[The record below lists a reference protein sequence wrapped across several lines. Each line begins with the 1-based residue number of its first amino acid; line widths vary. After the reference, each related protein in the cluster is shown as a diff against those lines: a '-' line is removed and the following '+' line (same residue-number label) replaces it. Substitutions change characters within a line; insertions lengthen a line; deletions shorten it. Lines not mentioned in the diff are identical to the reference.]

1 MSLCSGIYGYGTGG
15 NQYCGISFSFHSHG
29 WACTNKSPK
38 TMACNCTT
46 YTCLELAP
54 RIVQCDELILTTL
67 VANQTGTWLMK
78 YEFNGSWF
86 GEEIDVTTG
95 QYIELPFVFNE
106 NYNHTIEFYNTSD
119 TLFNDT
125 CYTLDTSKILGSPST
140 SSATSPSS
148 GGGFAYDTVTAEAGD
163 SVTMNA
169 IGTAI
174 LLFDGNQSYTA
185 DKFTQ
190 VGAVITMTNGVLF
203 YDGQQVTILYV

>member
-1 MSLCSGIYGYGTGG
+1 
-15 NQYCGISFSFHSHG
+15 
-29 WACTNKSPK
+29 
-38 TMACNCTT
+38 MACNCTT

-67 VANQTGTWLMK
+67 VASQTGTWLMK

-148 GGGFAYDTVTAEAGD
+148 GGGFAYDTVSAEDGD

-174 LLFDGNQSYTA
+174 LLFDGNQSYTQSM
-185 DKFTQ
+185 FTQ
-190 VGAVITMTNGVLF
+190 VGAVITMTNGVVF